1 MFGGAEMM
9 VGGAALCIA
18 GGIETLG
25 LACVAGAAVAVG
37 GFATAAA
44 GATVAVQGAS
54 NLGKDLGNLRSADSG
69 SSSGGGSGPSGQIPY
84 NSDDLSHAAFKARGN
99 SGVGDGRNV
108 AAAWVEGLDEPVIG
122 FSKGKVN
129 GKEYHSEDDI
139 LAKLKAMKID
149 PSKIRA
155 LYSERQPCPDKCDPM
170 LAKVL
175 DNGTPVSWSVPW
187 HTKTTELGRLMNA
200 QSNEELSA
208 MIRRAMGY

>member
-1 MFGGAEMM
+1 M
-9 VGGAALCIA
+9 CIA

-25 LACVAGAAVAVG
+25 ASCVAGAAVAVS

-44 GATVAVQGAS
+44 GATTAVQGAS
-54 NLGKDLGNLRSADSG
+54 NLGKDLGALRSADSG
-69 SSSGGGSGPSGQIPY
+69 SSGGSSASSGEISY
-84 NSDDLSHAAFKARGN
+84 NSDDLSRAAFDARAK

-108 AAAWVEGLDEPVIG
+108 AAARVDGLDEPVIG

-175 DNGTPVSWSVPW
+175 DSGTPVSWSVSW
-187 HTKTTELGRLMNA
+187 STKTTELGRLMNE
-200 QSNEELSA
+200 QSNEMLSE
-208 MIRRAMGY
+208 MIRRAKGY